1 MRFPKGDGEHGL
13 GSHGRFRLRA
23 ERWSGSELLLCAR
36 GDRRHRELAGYER
49 WGSYRTKRAYLWL
62 PFMSDEPRSP
72 WQSFLAFLDSAADWV
87 RRHEAEIRA
96 VGVWAAVGRA
106 GRKARLYVPFHAE
119 AWQQIEEAQRESGPE
134 AEPDYAALI
143 VSLYGPGGVAHDALR
158 DELRSAELLRDRVR
172 EVDEVLESLADGRY
186 FVTICGALPL
196 VEYVLS
202 RAAGKWNDPRKHLK
216 ELEARLD
223 QPASDVQL
231 DVLLEATAV
240 EMVLDEVPEI
250 WKDGRQNIGAINDRL
265 NRHLALHGTARGWDD
280 VANATRAILL
290 LAAVARV
297 AGPLLRPPTDP

>member
-1 MRFPKGDGEHGL
+1 V
-13 GSHGRFRLRA
+13 
-23 ERWSGSELLLCAR
+23 
-36 GDRRHRELAGYER
+36 
-49 WGSYRTKRAYLWL
+49 
-62 PFMSDEPRSP
+62 SDEPRSP
-72 WQSFLAFLDSAADWV
+72 WQSFLRFLDDAAEWV
-87 RRHEAEIRA
+87 KRHEAEIRA
-96 VGVWAAVGRA
+96 FGIWAAVARA

-119 AWQQIEEAQRESGPE
+119 AWQQIDETQRAEGPE
-134 AEPDYAALI
+134 AEPDYVALI

-158 DELRSAELLRDRVR
+158 DELRAAELLQDRLR
-172 EVDEVLESLADGRY
+172 EVDEVLDSLADGRY

-202 RAAGKWNDPRKHLK
+202 SAAGKWKDPRRHLE
-216 ELEARLD
+216 ELQDRLD

-280 VANATRAILL
+280 VANATRALLL
-290 LAAVARV
+290 LAAVARI
-297 AGPLLRPPTDP
+297 AGPLLRPPSNS